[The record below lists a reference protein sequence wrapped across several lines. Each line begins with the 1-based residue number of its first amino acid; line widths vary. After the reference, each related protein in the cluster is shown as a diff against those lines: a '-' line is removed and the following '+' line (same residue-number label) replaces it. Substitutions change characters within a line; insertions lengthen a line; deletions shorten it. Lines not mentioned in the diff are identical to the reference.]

1 MNLFFEGKNAVIG
14 AGLCGSAIARLIAEE
29 LKEPVIV
36 FEKKEYAGGNCFD
49 FKNDENIFVH
59 KYGSHIFHTNNKNVW
74 DFVKRFSDFNNY
86 KHKVYT
92 YIDGKEV
99 IIPFNLT
106 SLFETFPLEFAKKL
120 EEKLLSKFELNSKVS
135 ILDFQN
141 QNDDDLKKL
150 SDFVYE
156 KVFKGYTLKQW
167 GLLPEEID
175 KRVTSRVPVLIGR
188 CNNYF
193 NDEFQG
199 IPKCGYTKMIQ
210 NMLNHPNINVIY
222 NKALGK
228 DFELKDI
235 NAKRII
241 CTSSI
246 DEAFNYKYGELPY
259 RSVRFDFEVH
269 DKEFYQSNSVINYPN
284 NNDYTR
290 IHEFKYYLNDK
301 SDKTVIA
308 KEYSQE
314 FINGSNERFY
324 PINNQENISLYKKYL
339 NEVQKLKNVYFL
351 GRLGGY
357 SYLDMDKAV
366 ECAMNLFEEVKVA

>member
-86 KHKVYT
+86 KHKVYA

-150 SDFVYE
+150 SDFI
-156 KVFKGYTLKQW
+156 T
-167 GLLPEEID
+167 
-175 KRVTSRVPVLIGR
+175 
-188 CNNYF
+188 
-193 NDEFQG
+193 
-199 IPKCGYTKMIQ
+199 KC
-210 NMLNHPNINVIY
+210 
-222 NKALGK
+222 
-228 DFELKDI
+228 
-235 NAKRII
+235 
-241 CTSSI
+241 
-246 DEAFNYKYGELPY
+246 
-259 RSVRFDFEVH
+259 
-269 DKEFYQSNSVINYPN
+269 
-284 NNDYTR
+284 
-290 IHEFKYYLNDK
+290 
-301 SDKTVIA
+301 
-308 KEYSQE
+308 
-314 FINGSNERFY
+314 
-324 PINNQENISLYKKYL
+324 
-339 NEVQKLKNVYFL
+339 
-351 GRLGGY
+351 
-357 SYLDMDKAV
+357 
-366 ECAMNLFEEVKVA
+366 